1 MLERLQNPRF
11 DHLEASLDRAG
22 AAMSPAESHGL
33 LCGMVCAA
41 GRLDQERWLGQV
53 FEDADLAK
61 QSVHACRQAL
71 LELAEATLTQLNDP
85 ALEFSLLLPDEE
97 DSLTSRTAALV
108 DWSQG
113 FLLGLGL
120 GGIGD
125 PVELPADVAE
135 IIKDIWEISCAD
147 VEGGPQGE
155 DEERALTELAEYVR
169 ISVLLVNEE
178 LQPMKAPPR
187 LQ

>member
-1 MLERLQNPRF
+1 MLEGVQNPRF
-11 DHLEASLDRAG
+11 DQLEASLNRAG
-22 AAMSPAESHGL
+22 AALNPAESHGL
-33 LCGMVCAA
+33 VCGMLCAS
-41 GRLDQERWLGQV
+41 GRLDEQLWLGQV
-53 FEDADLAK
+53 LEDADLREE
-61 QSVHACRQAL
+61 SVRVCQHAL
-71 LELAEATLTQLNDP
+71 LGLARTTLTQLNDP

-108 DWSQG
+108 DWSG
-113 FLLGLGL
+113 SFLLGLGL

-125 PVELPADVAE
+125 QVELPADVAE
-135 IIKDIWEISCAD
+135 IIQDIREISCAD

-155 DEERALTELAEYVR
+155 DEERALAELVEYVR